1 MSATHETRSLAS
13 SAQWRRSVLT
23 GMPRGQLAEMQ
34 RARLLSA
41 MVDAACELGYAQV
54 TVADV
59 IRRARVSRKTF
70 YGLFDDR
77 DDCMVAAFE
86 TALAEGR
93 AIALDAYARE
103 SNWCDGVRAALAALL
118 ASMDQKPEL
127 AELLLVEVFAAGET
141 VMERRAEVLAE
152 LAQIIDHARAID
164 ASRQPPGVTAEGI
177 VGGVLAVLHKRV
189 REASDE
195 PLASLLGA
203 LMSIIVLPY
212 LGPRAANRELAR
224 PVPAAEVSRDRPR
237 AARGDL
243 LDGLDMRLTYRTMRA
258 LVAIAEQPGASNREV
273 ARACGI
279 VDQGQISKLLSRLE
293 RLALIDN
300 QGEGQRRGAPNA
312 WHLTPRGIEFDKI
325 AGVRPLLVV

>member
-1 MSATHETRSLAS
+1 MAS
-13 SAQWRRSVLT
+13 SAQWRQSVLA

-86 TALAEGR
+86 GALAAGR
-93 AIALDAYARE
+93 ALALDAYAHE
-103 SNWCDGVRAALAALL
+103 LTWCDGIRSALAALL

-127 AELLLVEVFAAGET
+127 AELLLVEVFAAGEK
-141 VMERRAEVLAE
+141 VMQRRAEVLAE
-152 LAQIIDHARAID
+152 LALVVDRARTVD
-164 ASRQPPGVTAEGI
+164 ASRQPPAMTAEGI

-195 PLASLLGA
+195 PLASLLGP
-203 LMSIIVLPY
+203 LMSMIVLPY
-212 LGPRAANRELAR
+212 LGPRAANRELVR
-224 PVPAAEVSRDRPR
+224 LVPVAGAPRERPR

-293 RLALIDN
+293 RLALIEN

-312 WHLTPRGIEFDKI
+312 WYLTPRGVEFDKI

>member
-1 MSATHETRSLAS
+1 MAA
-13 SAQWRRSVLT
+13 SAQWRQSVLA

-86 TALAEGR
+86 GALAEGR
-93 AIALDAYARE
+93 ALALDAYARE
-103 SNWCDGVRAALAALL
+103 STWCDAVRSALAALL
-118 ASMDQKPEL
+118 ATMDQKPEL
-127 AELLLVEVFAAGET
+127 AELLLVEVFAAGEK
-141 VMERRAEVLAE
+141 VMQRRAEVLAE
-152 LAQIIDHARAID
+152 LALVVDRARTVD
-164 ASRQPPGVTAEGI
+164 ASRQPPAMTAEGI

-195 PLASLLGA
+195 SLASLLGP
-203 LMSIIVLPY
+203 LMSMIVLPY

-224 PVPAAEVSRDRPR
+224 SVPAAEVPREQPR

-258 LVAIAEQPGASNREV
+258 LVAIAEQPGASNRDV
-273 ARACGI
+273 ARACGV

-293 RLALIDN
+293 RLALIEN

-312 WHLTPRGIEFDKI
+312 WYLTPRGIEFDKI

>member
-1 MSATHETRSLAS
+1 MAT
-13 SAQWRRSVLT
+13 SAQWRRSVLA
-23 GMPRGQLAEMQ
+23 GMPRGQLADMQ

-41 MVDAACELGYAQV
+41 MVDAACELGYANV

-86 TALAEGR
+86 MALAEGR
-93 AIALDAYARE
+93 AIALDAYAKE
-103 SNWCDGVRAALAALL
+103 SNWCDRVRAALAALL
-118 ASMDQKPEL
+118 ALMDQKPEF
-127 AELLLVEVFAAGET
+127 AELLLIEVFAAGEP

-152 LAQIIDHARAID
+152 LARIVDRARAIE
-164 ASRQPPGVTAEGI
+164 ASRQPSEVTAEGI

-189 REASDE
+189 REASDK
-195 PLASLLGA
+195 PLASLLGP

-224 PVPAAEVSRDRPR
+224 PIPAAEVSTQRPR
-237 AARGDL
+237 PTRGDL

-279 VDQGQISKLLSRLE
+279 IDQGQISKLLSRLE
-293 RLALIDN
+293 RLALIEN

>member
-1 MSATHETRSLAS
+1 MAS
-13 SAQWRRSVLT
+13 SAQWRQSVLA

-86 TALAEGR
+86 GALAEVR
-93 AIALDAYARE
+93 ALALAAYARE
-103 SNWCDGVRAALAALL
+103 STWCDAVRCALAALL
-118 ASMDQKPEL
+118 ATMDQKPEL
-127 AELLLVEVFAAGET
+127 AELLLVEVFAAGEK
-141 VMERRAEVLAE
+141 VMQRRAEVLTE
-152 LAQIIDHARAID
+152 LALVVDRARTVD
-164 ASRQPPGVTAEGI
+164 ASRQPPAMTAEGI

-189 REASDE
+189 REAGDE
-195 PLASLLGA
+195 PLASLLGP
-203 LMSIIVLPY
+203 LMSTIVLPY

-224 PVPAAEVSRDRPR
+224 SVPAAEAPREQPR
-237 AARGDL
+237 AARVDL

-293 RLALIDN
+293 RLALIEN
-300 QGEGQRRGAPNA
+300 HGEGQRRGAPNA
-312 WHLTPRGIEFDKI
+312 WYLTPRGVEFDKI